1 MTHTTTPQFN
11 PIHYTKKMIAIGFTQ
26 QQAEGQAEA
35 LIEIID
41 NNLATKTDVFLIQR
55 DIKQIESN
63 LKRDIEASRLDSKND
78 IALIQKDIANI
89 ESSLKKDIANIES
102 SLKKD
107 IANIESSLKKDI
119 EASRL
124 ASKNDIASSELKIL
138 NKIEKITNTNLYWI
152 ITFIGLST
160 AILGLIQS
168 HH

>member
-1 MTHTTTPQFN
+1 MNNTTTQQFN
-11 PIHYTKKMIAIGFTQ
+11 PIHYAKKMTAIGFTQ

-35 LIEIID
+35 LIEIFD

-55 DIKQIESN
+55 DI
-63 LKRDIEASRLDSKND
+63 EASRLASKND

-89 ESSLKKDIANIES
+89 ESSLKR
-102 SLKKD
+102 
-107 IANIESSLKKDI
+107 DI

-160 AILGLIQS
+160 TILGLIRS